1 MRLSKK
7 EIARRQLEVAIDLW
21 FTQGDFLAIITLAG
35 AAEEILGK
43 LVERHGQDS
52 VMKHLIRLDI
62 DLTGGRDF
70 RVVNEEVNGI
80 RNALKH
86 ANNLFEE
93 DVDVSPAGALAMLAR
108 ALANYTLI
116 SNGELSESMTR
127 LHNHLSRLYPK
138 SANPIDT

>member
-21 FTQGDFLAIITLAG
+21 FTHGDVLAIITLAG

-62 DLTGGRDF
+62 ELTGGREF
-70 RVVNEEVNGI
+70 QVINEEVNGI

-86 ANNLFEE
+86 ANNPLEE
-93 DVDVSPAGALAMLAR
+93 DVDVSPEGAIAMLAR

-116 SNGELSESMTR
+116 SNGELSEGMTR
-127 LHNHLSRLYPK
+127 LHNHLCRLYPK